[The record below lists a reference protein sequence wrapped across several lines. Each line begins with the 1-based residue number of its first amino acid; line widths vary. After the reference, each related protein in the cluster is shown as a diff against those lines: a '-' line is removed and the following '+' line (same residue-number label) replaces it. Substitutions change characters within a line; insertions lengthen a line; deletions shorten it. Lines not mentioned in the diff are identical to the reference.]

1 MLIERFRTW
10 GLWLLAVVLLTV
22 KCYVFDAVIA
32 RPDALSWELT
42 DWLAATAAA
51 ALVALP
57 VVWSARRWLIFVLLG
72 LADIWMIANILYFR
86 AYRLFIT
93 WHLLSVAG
101 NLNGF
106 EDSILPYCDR
116 SLWLFPLLT
125 LPALL
130 CLLWPPKRAGLTDIL
145 AMLLISVLCSLSA
158 SYTRWRSVRAYLPE
172 DSFSAEWL
180 NPCALPQALS
190 ADISERER
198 QAGKY
203 IHYHS
208 ILAYPLFMATDAI
221 TNRPSADD
229 IVLSEEEQ
237 AELSRLLRPA
247 VPAAEPQGNLVI
259 VLLESF
265 ESWLLDARDA
275 EGALVCPRLNH
286 YIATHELC
294 YVKDVSTQIQ
304 YGMSGDGQLLVN
316 TGLFPTLEGIACVDY
331 GYNTYPNLAHFYPH
345 SAIVNPCRNV
355 WNQRVVTTSYGYQQL
370 IEPDSENRFEWDDSI
385 VVDKMIATL
394 ESMPAPCCVMG
405 ITVSGH
411 LPFTQSQDAIPMAD
425 TIPALFSQYMRTAHF
440 TDRQIGRLLEWA
452 DTAQVMRHSTIAIT
466 GDHRIFH
473 AWGNEEIRDFGL
485 RAHLPFGTG
494 QAGCPFLLMGPRVPA
509 IRSLQAEQIDIF
521 PTLLEA
527 IGQKN
532 YFWQSMGHS
541 CLRPETADTNDRY
554 FLHRQLSDKLIR
566 MDYFAPYSVFCK
578 KNAK

>member
-1 MLIERFRTW
+1 MNEQVQIWSR
-10 GLWLLAVVLLTV
+10 WLVVTALLVAKCLA
-22 KCYVFDAVIA
+22 FDALIA
-32 RPDALSWELT
+32 RPDALSWQLT

-51 ALVALP
+51 ALLALLA
-57 VVWSARRWLIFVLLG
+57 VSSSRRGMAAAVLVLT
-72 LADIWMIANILYFR
+72 DIWMVVNILYFR

-101 NLNGF
+101 NLSGF
-106 EDSILPYCDR
+106 EDSILPYCDW
-116 SLWLFPLLT
+116 SLGLFPLLS
-125 LPALL
+125 LPALI
-130 CLLWPPKRAGLTDIL
+130 CLAWPARRARWTDAI
-145 AMLLISVLCSLSA
+145 AIFLLVIACSAGA
-158 SYTRWRSVRAYLPE
+158 SYTRWRNVRAYLQ
-172 DSFSAEWL
+172 DHSFSWEWL
-180 NPCALPQALS
+180 NPCSLPQALS

-208 ILAYPLFMATDAI
+208 ILAYPLFMATDAL
-221 TNRPSADD
+221 THRPNSEN
-229 IVLSEEEQ
+229 IVLSDEEQ
-237 AELSRLLRPA
+237 AELNRLLRPA
-247 VPAAEPQGNLVI
+247 EPAGEPQGNLLI

-265 ESWLLDARDA
+265 ESWLMQARDA
-275 EGALVCPRLNH
+275 QGELVCPQLNR

-294 YVKDVSTQIQ
+294 YIEDVSTQIQ

-331 GYNTYPNLAHFYPH
+331 GYNTYPNVAHFYPQ
-345 SAIVNPCRNV
+345 SVIVNPCRNV
-355 WNQRVVTTSYGYQQL
+355 WNQHVVTASYGYRQL
-370 IEPDSENRFEWDDSI
+370 IEPKSENRFEWNDSI
-385 VVDKMIATL
+385 VVEKIIETF
-394 ESMPAPCCVMG
+394 ESMPTPCCVMG

-411 LPFTQSQDAIPMAD
+411 LPFTQSQDPIPMAD
-425 TIPALFSQYMRTAHF
+425 TIPALFCQYMRTAHF
-440 TDRQIGRLLEWA
+440 TDRQIGRLLAWA

-494 QAGCPFLLMGPRVPA
+494 QAGCPLIVMGPRVPA
-509 IRSLQAEQIDIF
+509 IHAQQAQQIDIF

-527 IGQKN
+527 IGQEN
-532 YFWQSMGHS
+532 YFWQGMGRS
-541 CLRPETADTNDRY
+541 CLHPQSEVTSNRY

-566 MDYFAPYSVFCK
+566 MDYFAPYSDFCK